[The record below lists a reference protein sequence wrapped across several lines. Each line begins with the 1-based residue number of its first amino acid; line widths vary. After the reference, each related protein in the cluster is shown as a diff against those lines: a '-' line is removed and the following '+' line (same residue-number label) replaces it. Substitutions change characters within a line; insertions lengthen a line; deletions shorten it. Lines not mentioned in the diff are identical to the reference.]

1 MSMSNGSNM
10 KLPAA
15 LMTKPIPAISTM
27 NIETNILDPLIVNN
41 SFARF
46 VLERK
51 GILDAGSTFTFAVT
65 CDAAADADDKA
76 FLPARTGINS
86 LIKQAVLKVGT
97 KVLATS
103 TDFNFYETMR
113 RQFKTSEEKALKDM
127 IKVGTMDNLEP
138 QNSGNGL
145 YQIAD
150 TQYPTA
156 LPAATD
162 GLVNS
167 FIAIKSDPTQTPVF
181 QVKLSDL
188 FPMARNLQLPL
199 FVINEQV
206 SVEFTFNTQA
216 ATGNGKVVSF
226 DKSYLPGGNQAISV
240 SSLNCQFLADY
251 LTYDDATMDET
262 AQMVMSDSG
271 MILPYEDL
279 LLTTATLP
287 ASGSTTKSVSDIAV
301 ANRRVRAIMLH
312 QGVDATNEILGVYG
326 SPANNIP
333 ESYNLRINDVLY
345 YPRPVQR
352 EATKYTQ
359 LSQVFGVDLNVANA
373 EYSLDALTNKQD
385 ATQPINNHIISA
397 NTFAGHS
404 QQVLEGQQHFVGV
417 NLSTSP
423 LNILGTGTLVGQK
436 PIQFEIDYFNTG
448 INGPARTLRFYSLV
462 ERQFT
467 LKGGNVFVSA

>member
-27 NIETNILDPLIVNN
+27 NVETNILDPLIVNN

-51 GILDAGSTFTFAVT
+51 GILDAGSTFTFALT
-65 CDAAADADDKA
+65 CDAAADADDKC
-76 FLPARTGINS
+76 FLPIRTGING

-97 KVLATS
+97 KVLAQT

-113 RQFKTSEEKALKDM
+113 RQFKTCEEKELKDM
-127 IKVGTMDNLEP
+127 VKVGTMDNLEP
-138 QNSGNGL
+138 ENSGNGL
-145 YQIAD
+145 YQMSG
-150 TQYPTA
+150 TEFPTA

-162 GLVNS
+162 GLVQS
-167 FIAIKSDPTQTPVF
+167 FIAIKSDATQTPVF

-206 SVEFTFNTQA
+206 SVEFTFETQGA
-216 ATGNGKVVSF
+216 AQEGKVASF
-226 DKSYLPGGNQAISV
+226 ADGYADSKAISV
-240 SSLNCQFLADY
+240 SVLNTQFLADY

-262 AQMVMSDSG
+262 AKMVMSDTG

-287 ASGSTTKSVSDIAV
+287 ASASTTKSVSDIAV
-301 ANRRVRAIMLH
+301 ANRRVRAILTH
-312 QGVDATNEILGVYG
+312 ISDNSTNTLLGKYA
-326 SPANNIP
+326 SPAANVP
-333 ESYNLRINDVLY
+333 EAYNLRINDVLH
-345 YPRPVQR
+345 YPRPIQR
-352 EATKYTQ
+352 EALKYTQ
-359 LSQVFGVDLNVANA
+359 LSQVFGVDLNVNNA

-385 ATQPINNHIISA
+385 ATQPVNNHVISA
-397 NTFAGHS
+397 STFAGHS
-404 QQVLEGQQHFVGV
+404 QQTLEGKQHFLGV

-423 LNILGTGTLVGQK
+423 LNILGTGSLVGQK
-436 PIQFEIDYFNTG
+436 PIQFEIDFFNTG

>member
-1 MSMSNGSNM
+1 M

-138 QNSGNGL
+138 QNSGDGL
-145 YQIAD
+145 YQMAD

-167 FIAIKSDPTQTPVF
+167 FISIKSDPTQTPVF

-206 SVEFTFNTQA
+206 SVEFTFQTQGA
-216 ATGNGKVVSF
+216 AQKGRVVNFADGYADSE
-226 DKSYLPGGNQAISV
+226 AISV

-262 AQMVMSDSG
+262 AQMVMSDTG

-287 ASGSTTKSVSDIAV
+287 ASTATTKSVSDIAV

-312 QGVDATNEILGVYG
+312 QSTTAANAILGNYA

-359 LSQVFGVDLNVANA
+359 LSQVFGVDLNVGNA
-373 EYSLDALTNKQD
+373 EYSLDAITNKQD
-385 ATQPINNHIISA
+385 ATHAINNHVISI
-397 NTFAGHS
+397 NTFAGHN
-404 QQVLEGQQHFVGV
+404 QQILEGQQHFVGV

-436 PIQFEIDYFNTG
+436 PIQFEIDYFNTA

>member
-103 TDFNFYETMR
+103 TDFNYYETMR
-113 RQFKTSEEKALKDM
+113 RQFKTCEEKALKDM

-138 QNSGNGL
+138 ENSGNGL
-145 YQIAD
+145 YQMAD
-150 TQYPTA
+150 TQYPTS

-167 FIAIKSDPTQTPVF
+167 FISIKSDPTTTPVF

-206 SVEFTFNTQA
+206 SVEFTFQTQG
-216 ATGNGKVVSF
+216 ATGKGSVVSF
-226 DKSYLPGGNQAISV
+226 ASGYTGSEAISV

-262 AQMVMSDSG
+262 AQMVMSDTG

-287 ASGSTTKSVSDIAV
+287 ASAATTKSVSDIAV
-301 ANRRVRAIMLH
+301 ANRRVRAILLH
-312 QGVDATNEILGVYG
+312 QSSNLTNAILGKYA
-326 SPANNIP
+326 SPAANIP
-333 ESYNLRINDVLY
+333 EAYNLRINDVLY

-359 LSQVFGVDLNVANA
+359 LSQVFGVDLNVGNA
-373 EYSLDALTNKQD
+373 EYSLDTITNKQD
-385 ATQPINNHIISA
+385 ATHPINNHVIGV
-397 NTFAGHS
+397 NTFAGHN

-436 PIQFEIDYFNTG
+436 PIQFEIDYFNTA